1 MGSLD
6 FFMLRD
12 LIFVLNKKDK
22 KKTNFFKYLE
32 RLFIVFGFGD
42 DMGMIVEISIEIVV
56 LEF

>member
-22 KKTNFFKYLE
+22 KKINFFKYLE
-32 RLFIVFGFGD
+32 CLFIVFGFGD
-42 DMGMIVEISIEIVV
+42 DMGMFVEILIEIVV